1 MAKTT
6 AEFYS
11 LHQSQRSLLNMEGDS
26 PVNSSD
32 ILTRKSFP
40 AFHNQPARVH
50 SLARRAFRSLR
61 SFDLECSK
69 ISEPTEESA
78 NSLRECMKIASGISS
93 CASSSD
99 EEAWLSSI
107 EDKVDDENEKS

>member
-1 MAKTT
+1 MAKTSV
-6 AEFYS
+6 EYYS
-11 LHQSQRSLLNMEGDS
+11 LHQSHRSLLNLEGDS
-26 PVNSSD
+26 LVNSSD

-61 SFDLECSK
+61 SFDSECSK
-69 ISEPTEESA
+69 FSEPAEESA
-78 NSLRECMKIASGISS
+78 NSLRECMKIASGSSS

-99 EEAWLSSI
+99 EEASLSSI
-107 EDKVDDENEKS
+107 EDKVDDKNEKS